1 MSRRLPQVYFRH
13 FTDDDVLNHLRG
25 EDADTVRWLSG
36 GASTEESVRNW
47 FAANYENWTNDG
59 PRFVFAIENE
69 HNQLVGMIEVN
80 VDASHFAGLEPGD
93 ANVSY
98 GIYPQF
104 RGQGFASAAVLGVE
118 AFMRTMG
125 VKRAIIRAQAQNVAS
140 LAVAIRCGYEE
151 RGVVVNGAG
160 TEYVFFVK
168 TL

>member
-1 MSRRLPQVYFRH
+1 
-13 FTDDDVLNHLRG
+13 
-25 EDADTVRWLSG
+25 
-36 GASTEESVRNW
+36 
-47 FAANYENWTNDG
+47 
-59 PRFVFAIENE
+59 
-69 HNQLVGMIEVN
+69 MIEVN